1 MYIGLYALTN
11 RLAVIWCKNSF
22 ANFQVNHG
30 LNNCYRYDS
39 VIGVVAEHD
48 GTTERLVE
56 RHPLFGNNFGR
67 QDSEVVHSKTLIQ
80 FFSGWTTRREKG
92 VYDTIV
98 YVLAT
103 VFHVSQAT
111 LQVILLCLLFLDKLH
126 PCTVLNFLLLNQE
139 EVFLYLYS
147 KLGIKIGNTF
157 KSNYKGERT
166 AFILFHNCKL
176 HCSKLNFLSQLLIGV
191 GAILR
196 NSFDWLVDY
205 AIDSKLTQVLTCMR
219 IVHLCKL
226 LEGIVQLISKSL
238 LKLIMCFLTPNG

>member
-1 MYIGLYALTN
+1 MIGSNTDRYRCGISDWIYSTFCHFKVLQFWPFSLPDISLLYKYIGLYALTN

-126 PCTVLNFLLLNQE
+126 PCTVLNFLLLNQ
-139 EVFLYLYS
+139 
-147 KLGIKIGNTF
+147 
-157 KSNYKGERT
+157 
-166 AFILFHNCKL
+166 
-176 HCSKLNFLSQLLIGV
+176 
-191 GAILR
+191 
-196 NSFDWLVDY
+196 
-205 AIDSKLTQVLTCMR
+205 
-219 IVHLCKL
+219 LC
-226 LEGIVQLISKSL
+226 
-238 LKLIMCFLTPNG
+238 